1 MRSRVLRP
9 VLILLLALAAM
20 LPASAASAHTS
31 LVGTDP
37 ADGSTVSDLTQ
48 VSLEFTGEVLD
59 LGTTL
64 ALVQGDQ
71 RIELDPTFPSAT
83 TVMAEVPA
91 LANGDWSLMYR
102 VVAQDGHP
110 LEGQV
115 DFTVEGAAPSASA
128 SASPSTSPTA
138 SPTASASASEPT
150 SDAASPSPSSSVT
163 SEASEAP
170 AGGGWARLGGVA
182 VLLAAATVAILW
194 LRRRGGDGPHGP
206 ASQD

>member
-150 SDAASPSPSSSVT
+150 SGAASPSPSPSPSVT
-163 SEASEAP
+163 SEAP